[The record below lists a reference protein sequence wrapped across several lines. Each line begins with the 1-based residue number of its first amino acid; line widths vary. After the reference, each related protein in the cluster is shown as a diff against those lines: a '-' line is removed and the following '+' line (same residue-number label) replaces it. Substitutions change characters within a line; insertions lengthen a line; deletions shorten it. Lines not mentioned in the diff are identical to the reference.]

1 MSGPPANPGGLDQE
15 EMVSRAALE
24 RAITRWNMGDL
35 DGYMELYDSTI
46 ALHGYSPE
54 PMDKT
59 AAAAFYRGMFE
70 SIDDLRLD
78 VEDGR
83 HTGPLFGVPGTGR
96 SISQSVMTTLR
107 FVDGR
112 CVERWSV
119 ADTLAVLVQIG
130 AVSPPT

>member
-1 MSGPPANPGGLDQE
+1 
-15 EMVSRAALE
+15 
-24 RAITRWNMGDL
+24 
-35 DGYMELYDSTI
+35 
-46 ALHGYSPE
+46 
-54 PMDKT
+54 
-59 AAAAFYRGMFE
+59 MFE

-78 VEDGR
+78 VEDLAEVGDRLWVRATMTGR